1 MKLPNIK
8 TKYLVVTFAILG
20 LLSVWFD
27 FFSNKEVSSQ
37 HNQKSKSVDT
47 YIPAGM
53 TLVPIEIQNIESLKN
68 ILGDFGVVD
77 LYIPSLDPKVPSQ
90 KIASN
95 VKVMRAPLNPDV
107 FAVLV
112 RTKDA
117 AAIAGRSDPYFV
129 TVQNPKNQDS
139 RIQNSVTQTQIITEL
154 Q

>member
-27 FFSNKEVSSQ
+27 FFSNKEVSNQ
-37 HNQKSKSVDT
+37 RNQKSKSVDT

-77 LYIPSLDPKVPSQ
+77 LYIPSLDP
-90 KIASN
+90 N
-95 VKVMRAPLNPDV
+95 CL
-107 FAVLV
+107 
-112 RTKDA
+112 
-117 AAIAGRSDPYFV
+117 
-129 TVQNPKNQDS
+129 
-139 RIQNSVTQTQIITEL
+139 
-154 Q
+154 